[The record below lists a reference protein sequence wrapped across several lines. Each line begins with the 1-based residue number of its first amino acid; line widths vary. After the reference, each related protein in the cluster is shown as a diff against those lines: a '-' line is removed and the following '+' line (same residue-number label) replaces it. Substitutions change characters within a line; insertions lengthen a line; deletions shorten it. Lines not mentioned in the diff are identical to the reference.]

1 MILTGIILTGI
12 ICFITGGIV
21 GACFMRWLIVI
32 GLKEKAKETPL
43 LKTAFKQ
50 AIRNHY
56 LLLKK
61 GGRK

>member
-1 MILTGIILTGI
+1 MILIGI

-21 GACFMRWLIVI
+21 GACFMRWLIVSGI
-32 GLKEKAKETPL
+32 KEKMKETPL

-50 AIRNHY
+50 ALKNHY

>member
-1 MILTGIILTGI
+1 MILTGI
-12 ICFITGGIV
+12 ICFIIGGVV
-21 GACFMRWLIVI
+21 GAYFMRWLIVI

-43 LKTAFKQ
+43 LKTAFEQ
-50 AIRNHY
+50 AYKNHY